1 MATIPNS
8 IETWHMIQP
17 WKKEGEKIIPGI
29 IVRRTIDMPS
39 LGPGEVIVEIAGC
52 GVCHT
57 DLGYFYDGVPTIQE
71 PPLTLGHEMSGKV
84 IAGEESFLGKE
95 VIIPAVL
102 PCNNCPICA
111 AGRNNRCL
119 NQKMPGYSFGI
130 YGGFSNYFVVAS
142 DDLCLI
148 EDRGEMPLEFLAVV
162 ADAVTTPYQAA
173 LRADLK
179 EGDHCVVIGTGG
191 GVGSYMT
198 QICKAFGAEVV
209 IGLDI
214 VEEKLQKALKFG
226 ATHVIN
232 SKGKTAK
239 DIRNDF
245 KTICKSNQLPSN
257 YGWKIFEVTG
267 TKAGQEIGLGLLSFI
282 GKLIVIGY
290 GMAKT
295 EYMLSRLMAFD
306 AEMIGT
312 WACLPKYY
320 PNVLELVL
328 NKKIVVEPFVETKP
342 MSSINEVFEEIHHA
356 GSPEKRVVLTPD
368 F

>member
-1 MATIPNS
+1 
-8 IETWHMIQP
+8 MIQP
-17 WKKEGEKIIPGI
+17 CKKEGEKVIPGI
-29 IVRRTIDMPS
+29 MERKTVDLPPVS
-39 LGPGEVIVEIAGC
+39 PGEVIVEVAGC

-57 DLGYFYDGVPTIQE
+57 DLGYFYDGVPTVQD
-71 PPLTLGHEMSGKV
+71 PPLTLGHEISGKV
-84 IAGEESFLGKE
+84 IGGEEPLVGKE
-95 VIIPAVL
+95 AIVPAVM

-119 NQKMPGYSFGI
+119 NQKMPGSSFGI
-130 YGGFSNYFVVAS
+130 YGGFSDYIVVPS
-142 DDLCLI
+142 DDLCII
-148 EDRGEMPLEFLAVV
+148 EGRGEMPLEYLSVV

-173 LRADLK
+173 IRADIK
-179 EGDHCVVIGTGG
+179 EGDLCVVIGAGG

-198 QICKAFGAEVV
+198 QICKAFGAGAVV
-209 IGLDI
+209 GLDI
-214 VEEKLQKALKFG
+214 VEEKLQKALQFG

-232 SKGKTAK
+232 SKDKTVK
-239 DIRNDF
+239 DIRNEF

-267 TKAGQEIGLGLLSFI
+267 TKPGQEIGLGLLSFL

-306 AEMIGT
+306 AEIIGT

-320 PNVLELVL
+320 SKVLELVL
-328 NKKIVVEPFVETKP
+328 SKKIEIEPFVETKQ
-342 MSSINEVFEEIHHA
+342 MSSINEVFEEIHNA
-356 GSPEKRVVLTPD
+356 GSPEKRVILTPD